1 LRRTLTRLHFLLL
14 HRVLLLELLG
24 LLSVALLQLLFLNLI
39 GASRG
44 RLLVFSVLLL
54 LELLMVLILFCG

>member
-1 LRRTLTRLHFLLL
+1 MRRTLTRLHFLLL